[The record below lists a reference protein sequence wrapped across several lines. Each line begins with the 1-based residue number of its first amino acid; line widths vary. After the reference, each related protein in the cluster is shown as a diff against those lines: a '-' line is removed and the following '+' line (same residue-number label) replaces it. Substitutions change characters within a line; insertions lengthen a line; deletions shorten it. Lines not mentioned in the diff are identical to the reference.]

1 MQIEKSKGGEKV
13 KSIVIYFSRA
23 GYNYVNGQIKKLT
36 IGNVEI
42 IANKIAK
49 LTNSDTFKIE
59 QVYPYSKDYSECIDE
74 AKNDQRNDARPE
86 LKNYPQNLEKYDVI
100 YLGYPNYW
108 GTMPM
113 PVFTLL
119 EKAKL
124 TNKIIKPFC
133 SHEGSGLGRSKE
145 DIKKLCPEAKVEKAI
160 AIHGANYIEEELE
173 NWIIK

>member
-1 MQIEKSKGGEKV
+1 M

-108 GTMPM
+108 GDMPM
-113 PVFTLL
+113 IIYTFL
-119 EKAKL
+119 EQYNFDGK
-124 TNKIIKPFC
+124 TIIPFNT
-133 SHEGSGLGRSKE
+133 HGGSGLSSTVRTITNKLSNSTVINDAFTLSRNNMESAPEEVSSWLKE
-145 DIKKLCPEAKVEKAI
+145 IGITK
-160 AIHGANYIEEELE
+160 
-173 NWIIK
+173 